1 MKPHQIQ
8 LVKETWSYT
17 IMKPQTGEMFYNR
30 LFEVAPELRQL
41 FNVDIKEQSLKFMY
55 MITYIVRKL
64 DKLDTVVEEINAL
77 ARRHNRY
84 GARAEH
90 YPVIGECLIYTIK
103 TGIGDRWNKDME
115 DAWIAV
121 YEVLSKAMIDV
132 QNATKPV

>member
-1 MKPHQIQ
+1 
-8 LVKETWSYT
+8 
-17 IMKPQTGEMFYNR
+17 MFYNR